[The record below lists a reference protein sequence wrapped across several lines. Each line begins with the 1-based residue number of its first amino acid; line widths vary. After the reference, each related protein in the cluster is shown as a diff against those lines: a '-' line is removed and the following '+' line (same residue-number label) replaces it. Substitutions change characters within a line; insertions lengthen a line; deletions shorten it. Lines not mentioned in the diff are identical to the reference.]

1 MEPYVDESTDDE
13 ASSKSPSVWW
23 KRRTYDFATYRLDS
37 DGMIQKVHH
46 DPHGEELAKTRGRTK
61 TPPPKGGLKK
71 SEFSP
76 SAKDGDR
83 GSTPGGARTS
93 SITNETFGP
102 TKLETTSFKSSDSE
116 GHNAWHSS
124 QSPHDLDAPLP
135 ETPTPRMVGTA
146 YVHRNTTDGGYQV
159 WIWCSREGG
168 EFAWYPVDLNNEQ
181 FAHPKISNSAMREDQ
196 GHVPLKLLAL
206 AQRTDLNASEGV
218 HQLVHRWGIGHRK
231 RGVVDYLRVNGA
243 VWMKIIT
250 LRLKI
255 ISLSVT
261 IPWHV
266 LHEVVESC
274 HLMNTTVSQ
283 TLIRDSEGWFVLMD
297 VEESPPAVWHHQEAY
312 RVPSSLMGW
321 RDSEKVIES
330 EDETADHDNGS
341 DSDTESHTSMVQN
354 CPTNSNP
361 LPNRTESEGFTKSVV
376 NGFIAVANDRTPV
389 IRNAVKQLPEQK
401 ADENIIT
408 SNVEE
413 LNTTSSSRDCS
424 TGKGTRE
431 DPVISSAPNGV
442 TGIAYVPP
450 FEVVVPYCSPKPAV
464 TKLVEEVDSSDV
476 LPDPNISCN
485 TRESQARV
493 QRSFLLEELL
503 DHLGD
508 FVMQRLPITRVLF
521 KAGSLMYLLF
531 LVRVLQKIWT
541 MFRSQPL
548 AVGFGNLGISVAL
561 LFLLRLWVP
570 EHIKVQVDESCL
582 RGNELRKK
590 LTLPDNFANRATLSN
605 PFACLALEDH
615 RDCQLKDVRSD
626 CGLNGHGHPFHY
638 CFVLDVK
645 S

>member
-46 DPHGEELAKTRGRTK
+46 DPHGEEL
-61 TPPPKGGLKK
+61 
-71 SEFSP
+71 
-76 SAKDGDR
+76 
-83 GSTPGGARTS
+83 GSTPVSFKPLARPPKYFVQGGARTS

-181 FAHPKISNSAMREDQ
+181 FAHPKISN
-196 GHVPLKLLAL
+196 
-206 AQRTDLNASEGV
+206 
-218 HQLVHRWGIGHRK
+218 RWGIGHQK

-255 ISLSVT
+255 R
-261 IPWHV
+261 
-266 LHEVVESC
+266 SC
-274 HLMNTTVSQ
+274 LILDLT

-401 ADENIIT
+401 ADEIIIT

-548 AVGFGNLGISVAL
+548 AVAFGILSLSIVL
-561 LFLLRLWVP
+561 LFLIHLYLP
-570 EHIKVQVDESCL
+570 EHIEVQVDESCL
-582 RGNELRKK
+582 RGNGLRKK
-590 LTLPDNFANRATLSN
+590 LTLPENFANRATLSN

-645 S
+645 Y